1 MKRNR
6 KHPSVPPRRQ
16 RGVATLLIVLVVG
29 LAVSVTVA
37 ATVYSL
43 RGTQAKQ
50 LTTHSA
56 TAAQAAAWRGVEA
69 LRQYLLQ
76 LDKTQLAGLSGE
88 VTGMGAL
95 GVRSA
100 SIVGVAASGLDRYRV
115 NATVTGEAGVGSAL
129 TTATVEVVYD
139 VGPGSGTPG
148 VPPVCASMPTAPMVF
163 NGNLD
168 YTGGSLDVV
177 NAVDYEN
184 IVVAGN
190 LSISSGS
197 AAKVSG
203 CIKGNVNLSGG
214 GLKENGHLYSEGGIT
229 IKSMTPPNGTTL
241 WARQISLDGS
251 SSSARF
257 VALKAG
263 AYSVALDVAGVTVG
277 TANIGGS
284 LIPSTVSGGIPWVNG
299 TVLPSVAAATPV
311 LVTLSDGSTF
321 LLDLKEI
328 LVDTSTGV
336 VSGAPAASERLG
348 GTSDMPDSFTFR
360 SDAIHGGEVS
370 TQGLARTGLVWGHAV
385 KVGLNGTSVTGSLD
399 IGQLYANGNLDI
411 GSGSVDKLVGGG
423 KLSARG
429 PGNTWSTTNFP
440 AVASGTIAGKIYW
453 GSADTELVASAPNY
467 ANIVSRMKVV
477 PSVANT
483 SPGLPGIPY
492 CDARVKAVDADNY
505 KGAANYVFESAN
517 GVPQLTIQNVRRADG
532 TSIDGVYPLKSPSSA
547 QLAILRELMSCDY
560 GNDKGC
566 QNIRQADG
574 SWLLHGVGKMPP
586 GVLWFDASTRVD
598 GTSVNL
604 LNSIVVKGR
613 DCASGTSDCKGNI
626 TFTSAGHESLI
637 APNFAGAANVCGAA
651 FYPGNLCASRTAF
664 VTWEDADKKVYTG
677 LPIGNSAVIAE
688 GDAAIAGWKIDGSV
702 LLGRTLSTSGAKV
715 TIRGNLTVG
724 SNRRS
729 DTTIS
734 AGGIVVD
741 VPSGDGSL
749 SVVPICSVET
759 SPIPA
764 GPASASVL
772 WSRYL

>member
-168 YTGGSLDVV
+168 YSGGGLDVV

-184 IVVAGN
+184 IVVAGD
-190 LSISSGS
+190 LTIQSGS

-203 CIKGNVNLSGG
+203 CVKGNVSLTGG
-214 GLKENGHLYSEGGIT
+214 GLKENGHLYTESDIT

-241 WARQISLDGS
+241 WARQIGMDGS
-251 SSSARF
+251 ASSAIF

-263 AYSVALDVAGVTVG
+263 AYKVNLDAGGTTVA

-284 LIPSTVSGGIPWVNG
+284 LIPSTVSGGIPWANG
-299 TVLPSVAAATPV
+299 TVLPSAAAASPV
-311 LVTLSDGSTF
+311 LVTLADKTTTF
-321 LLDLKEI
+321 LLDLKKI
-328 LVDTSTGV
+328 SVDTATGT
-336 VSGAPAASERLG
+336 VSDAAAASERLS
-348 GTSDMPDSFTFR
+348 GTGSMPDSFTFR
-360 SDAIHGGEVS
+360 SNAIHGGGVTTE
-370 TQGLARTGLVWGHAV
+370 GLAPKKGSGTGLVWGHAV
-385 KVGLNGTSVTGSLD
+385 SMGLNSSGGLTGD
-399 IGQLYANGNLDI
+399 FAVGQLYANGHLALGN
-411 GSGSVDKLVGGG
+411 GNVGNLVGGG
-423 KLSARG
+423 NLEVKGGSLSVSGSGR
-429 PGNTWSTTNFP
+429 
-440 AVASGTIAGKIYW
+440 VAGSINKTIANVQAGQA
-453 GSADTELVASAPNY
+453 G
-467 ANIVSRMKVV
+467 
-477 PSVANT
+477 T
-483 SPGLPGIPY
+483 SPGLPGVPY

-505 KGAANYVFESAN
+505 KNAANYVFESMN
-517 GVPQLTIQNVRRADG
+517 GVPQLTIQNVKRADG
-532 TSIDGVYPLKSPSSA
+532 TPIDGVYPLKSPTA
-547 QLAILRELMSCDY
+547 EQLVVLQDLMTCNNT
-560 GNDKGC
+560 NDKGC

-574 SWLLHGVGKMPP
+574 SWLLNGVGKMPP
-586 GVLWFDASTRVD
+586 GVLWFDASVKVD
-598 GTSVNL
+598 GTSMDL
-604 LNSIVVKGR
+604 LNSIIVKGK
-613 DCASGTSDCKGNI
+613 DCEKDAVLDCKGNVNL
-626 TFTSAGHESLI
+626 TSSGHGKLI
-637 APNFAGAANVCGAA
+637 APNFAGVSKVCGAA
-651 FYPGNLCASRTAF
+651 FYPSNLCASRTAF
-664 VTWEDADKKVYTG
+664 VTWEDADKKTYTG
-677 LPIGNSAVIAE
+677 LPIANSAVITE
-688 GDAAIAGWKIDGSV
+688 GNATISGWSIDGSV
-702 LLGRTLSTSGAKV
+702 LLGRMLSTSGAKV
-715 TIRGNLTVG
+715 TIRGSLTVG
-724 SNRRS
+724 SNKRS

-764 GPASASVL
+764 GPPSASVL